1 MALRPLSRLR
11 KRWRRYLGPVPL
23 NRAVPEVSDWLETPL
38 GAALLADQQQA
49 LDERMQCLFGY
60 HMLQLSISP
69 RLDLGNQNRIS
80 HRFALHPQ
88 RASNP
93 RLTGLSDFHQLPL
106 AEESVDL
113 VLLHHTLDFSQKPH
127 QLLRESARVLI
138 PRGHL
143 LIIGFN
149 PWSLFGV
156 GRWLARFFSRK
167 AHWRH
172 QSLRLGRVL
181 DWLTLLDFETLD
193 VHQGFFRPPLQQA
206 SSLKH
211 LRWLET
217 WGTKLRLPLGGYY
230 LVLARKDR
238 PGFVP
243 MKPAWQE
250 VPALGRG
257 LSVTR
262 IIRRRSGLGQSLPLR
277 PRQVRNTTTGN
288 SS

>member
-1 MALRPLSRLR
+1 MAFKPLSRLR

-23 NRAVPEVSDWLETPL
+23 NRAAPEVSDWFETPL
-38 GAALLADQQQA
+38 GVALLADQQQA

-69 RLDLGNQNRIS
+69 RLDLGAQSRIS

-88 RASNP
+88 RAANP
-93 RLTGLSDFHQLPL
+93 RLTGLSDFHHLPL

-113 VLLHHTLDFSQKPH
+113 LLLHHTLDFTPKPH

-149 PWSLFGV
+149 PWSLFGL
-156 GRWLARFFSRK
+156 GRWFARFFSRK
-167 AHWRH
+167 AYWRH
-172 QSLRLGRVL
+172 HSLRLGRVL
-181 DWLTLLDFETLD
+181 DWLTLLDFETLE
-193 VHQGFFRPPLQQA
+193 VHQGFFRPPLQQ
-206 SSLKH
+206 SGSLKH

-217 WGTKLRLPLGGYY
+217 WGTKLRLPMGGYY

-238 PGFVP
+238 PGFIP
-243 MKPAWQE
+243 MKPTWQQ
-250 VPALGRG
+250 VPGLGGQG
-257 LSVTR
+257 LSITR
-262 IIRRRSGLGQSLPLR
+262 IIRRAGFSQDSPLR
-277 PRQVRNTTTGN
+277 RRQFSNSDTGH
-288 SS
+288 SI